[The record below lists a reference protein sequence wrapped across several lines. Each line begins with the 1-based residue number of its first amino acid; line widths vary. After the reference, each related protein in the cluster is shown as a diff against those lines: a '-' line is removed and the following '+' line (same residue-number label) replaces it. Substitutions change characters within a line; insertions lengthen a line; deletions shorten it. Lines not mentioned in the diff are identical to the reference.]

1 MVNRKS
7 VLLTLLCLCQY
18 FAFAENSPAKEYR
31 LKAAFLF
38 NFAGFAEWPAN
49 AFAAAD
55 TPMVIGVLGDNPFDG
70 FLDEAVHGEKVNGHP
85 LAVKFYHSIAEAQS
99 CQILFISASEE
110 EHLEAD
116 LADLKGK
123 NILTVSDLADFARR
137 GGIIQ
142 MATENN
148 KIRLKVNLNSAK
160 ASGVVLSSKL
170 LRPAEIVSGK
180 P

>member
-1 MVNRKS
+1 MALILS
-7 VLLTLLCLCQY
+7 QC

-38 NFAGFAEWPAN
+38 NFAGFAEWPA
-49 AFAAAD
+49 ATLPVGDA
-55 TPMVIGVLGDNPFDG
+55 PMVIGVLGENPFDG
-70 FLDEAVHGEKVNGHP
+70 FLEDTVRGEKINGHP
-85 LAVKFYHSIAEAQS
+85 LAVQFYHSAGEAQA
-99 CQILFISASEE
+99 CQILFISASEAG
-110 EHLEAD
+110 HLDAD
-116 LADLKGK
+116 LAGLKGK
-123 NILTVSDLADFARR
+123 SILTVSDLQDFARR

-148 KIRLKVNLNSAK
+148 KIRLKINLSSAK
-160 ASGVVLSSKL
+160 QSGVVLSSKL